1 MGWIFKNTCVQCMD
15 AHTCTCTHTTC
26 NHISLYT
33 LLIINLFIIFY
44 LFIFSAGGPS
54 VSKAR
59 GNITLMMLVSVT
71 RRHWTISCNLHRRRP
86 GSMGTLVHQMTRVI
100 MKRV

>member
-33 LLIINLFIIFY
+33 LLIINLFVIFIY
-44 LFIFSAGGPS
+44 LFLAPE
-54 VSKAR
+54 VPAYQR
-59 GNITLMMLVSVT
+59 PEETL
-71 RRHWTISCNLHRRRP
+71 R
-86 GSMGTLVHQMTRVI
+86 
-100 MKRV
+100 

>member
-15 AHTCTCTHTTC
+15 EHTCTCTHTTC

-54 VSKAR
+54 ISKAR
-59 GNITLMMLVSVT
+59 GNITLMMLVSGRGDTGRYHATSTEEDRVLWV
-71 RRHWTISCNLHRRRP
+71 HWST
-86 GSMGTLVHQMTRVI
+86 G
-100 MKRV
+100 